1 MLRSDFT
8 TVGRKDPALMSDLTD
23 PGGEVCRRIWNATFQ
38 AYLSYSADV
47 ATELSHHPDSHL

>member
-1 MLRSDFT
+1 
-8 TVGRKDPALMSDLTD
+8 MSDLTD